1 MFKIIDINLKFF
13 KSILESRNELNC
25 CELTNSDYKIK
36 LKKQRQTDNFSG
48 IINIDYTNRDV
59 IGDNKLYNNCE
70 DRKNYKQIFQDEHV
84 NLEILKKELNELEQ
98 LMYKS

>member
-1 MFKIIDINLKFF
+1 M
-13 KSILESRNELNC
+13 LETRNEQNC
-25 CELTNSDYKIK
+25 RELTNSDYRII

-48 IINIDYTNRDV
+48 IINIDYTNSDV
-59 IGDNKLYNNCE
+59 IVDNKHSNNCE
-70 DRKNYKQIFQDEHV
+70 DIKKYKQIFQDEHE